1 MMERLIHSRLI
12 RILSIALMSTAALY
26 GLMKSAPASAGAYP
40 NLDEV
45 ACMADA
51 YLMKPGNSLPQDAL
65 NCTANDVE
73 ITQVTPT
80 NPNEECTPGQ
90 VFSFNADVTIRT
102 NANERY
108 DTTFYLP
115 LTEDSPKVVQDGGDN
130 CSMILPIPGDSGYS
144 ADVELDGDVCGDIS
158 KAAGEDTYVLENET
172 ITMLCADEDGD
183 NRADFTYCA
192 AWDNIER
199 NNCTLA
205 EDPYPGQIPNTKSKC
220 NCDTFNIDVFIKPT
234 PPVIVK
240 SEGTPTTRSEPGGT
254 YTFNLSFT
262 NPNSQTSLY
271 LSSVT
276 DEIDINGD
284 GSYDKT
290 LNLWGATSSP
300 GGDGVYLTAT
310 NCTVGSPLLEIAPSG
325 TYSCQFTVHIVDT
338 DLPDDQSPELYKD
351 VVKVTMQDKNG
362 DAVTNGETCPA
373 GVGTSAAG
381 EHCSVERTVQVTNIP
396 PTITVVK
403 TANTDEVL
411 EPGANVTYTVTVTN
425 TSQDFDSPVQ
435 LTTLTDTIG
444 AVVQDLDG
452 IGTCATGGYIV
463 NGAMNA
469 YTCTFTQ
476 YVGGD
481 QGESVTNV
489 VKAVAIDN
497 ESDEAMH
504 SDSWTVSIRDV
515 PSVVE
520 LIKEANPTSVDETG
534 DDPTVYRDVEYTFTF
549 SVKTVDSM
557 GNPTVDD
564 VTFDKLDDDKFGDLT
579 SQCSALPVTLS
590 PGQSDSCT
598 ITLQLQGNAGD
609 EHVNVATIYG
619 TDEDGLMVSDDDDAM
634 VTFLD
639 LPLQLT
645 PEFAMKATAF
655 VRIVNGNVDNMTI
668 TTMNFD
674 GVPVLDGST
683 DGSSFVIENNAAMSS
698 YDAVVAPDFCTTG
711 TVLIPG
717 DVYECAFTLKLL
729 PGFDPADGS
738 INLLNDL
745 DIQVSD
751 DEGNIESSSVGIQ
764 IVTNEPAL
772 AP

>member
-1 MMERLIHSRLI
+1 MERLIHSRLI
-12 RILSIALMSTAALY
+12 RILSIGLMSTAALY
-26 GLMKSAPASAGAYP
+26 GLTKATPANAGAYP
-40 NLDEV
+40 NLDQV

-51 YLMKPGNSLPQDAL
+51 YLMEPGNSLPQDAL

-73 ITQVTPT
+73 ITQVSPT
-80 NPNEECTPGQ
+80 DPNAECTPGQ
-90 VFSFNADVTIRT
+90 VFSFNADVTVRT

-115 LTEDSPKVVQDGGDN
+115 LTEDSPQLVQDGGDN
-130 CSMILPIPGDSGYS
+130 CSMILPIPGDSGYD
-144 ADVELDGDVCGDIS
+144 ADADLDGDVCGDIT
-158 KAAGEDTYVLENET
+158 KAFGSDTYVLENET
-172 ITMLCADEDGD
+172 ITMLCEDADGD

-192 AWDNIER
+192 AWDNQER
-199 NNCTLA
+199 DNCTIE

-240 SEGTPTTRSEPGGT
+240 TEGNPTTRPEPGGT

-284 GSYDKT
+284 GSYDQT

-310 NCTVGSPLLEIAPSG
+310 NCAVGSPLLEIAPSG

-362 DAVTNGETCPA
+362 DPVTNGETCPV

-381 EHCSVERTVQVTNIP
+381 EHCSVERTVQVTNVP
-396 PTITVVK
+396 PTIEVVK

-411 EPGANVTYTVTVTN
+411 EPGANVTYTVKVTN
-425 TSQDFDSPVQ
+425 TSQDFDSPVT

-444 AVVQDLDG
+444 AVVTDLNG
-452 IGTCATGGYIV
+452 MGTCATGGDIA
-463 NGAMNA
+463 NGAANA

-476 YVGGD
+476 YVGGN

-534 DDPTVYRDVEYTFTF
+534 DDPNLYRDVDYTFTF
-549 SVKTVDSM
+549 TVKTVDSM

-564 VTFDKLDDDKFGDLT
+564 VTFDQLVDDKFGDLT
-579 SQCSALPVTLS
+579 SQCSALPVTLG

-598 ITLQLQGNAGD
+598 ITLQLQGNAGN

-619 TDEDGLMVSDDDDAM
+619 TDEDGLDVSDDDDAT

-655 VRIVNGNVDNMTI
+655 VRIINGNVDNMTI
-668 TTMNFD
+668 DTMNFA
-674 GVPVLDGST
+674 GMAIT
-683 DGSSFVIENNAAMSS
+683 DGATDNVNFVILDEASLSN
-698 YDAVVAPDFCTTG
+698 YDTVVSPDFCTTG
-711 TVLIPG
+711 AVLAPG
-717 DVYECAFTLKLL
+717 GLYECAFTIKLL
-729 PGFDPADGS
+729 PGFDPADGNIS
-738 INLLNDL
+738 LLNSV
-745 DIQVSD
+745 DIEVSD
-751 DEGNIESSSVGIQ
+751 DEGNVEASTIGIQ
-764 IVTNEPAL
+764 IQTNEPAL